1 MCHYLKRA
9 VVIVTIIIMT
19 HLCHAVE
26 KNLVSEDV
34 TRKAADYF
42 VLTNFGEHEPI
53 LYDSFSYYDLDEAR
67 IADIY
72 VYAKNTKWLGQKQL
86 LLEHIYRTSQA
97 LDDVSS
103 KIRDLHSSRYQ
114 DDNVLVEKHSGEIG
128 DDMSIQAQLAGYS
141 SYADQLLRSVSGY
154 DDFITVYI
162 SASSNKMPLWE
173 YREGLPEKYQTHR
186 IEQVYARKSSPLPQN
201 IVIYYNGPAQIFV
214 KDAHTKSLLHLEDK
228 TIEASLEKL
237 GGYVFNNVP
246 LPEEYRDANKLVWQ
260 ELLAKGLNDL
270 LDEFSINT
278 RAAAVISD
286 VPYFNQHVWNSFVC
300 TGGGSCAVMAAASAL
315 FYRDDNNG
323 SYWNMVPFGWKT
335 GSNYQSETAGFYNTP
350 GDSPDTHPIH
360 GWPLYYGLEQSLVK
374 LAQRVGYNFNS
385 GGTPIDWSD
394 FDAGLQGYTNTDRG
408 LNFSFVKKR
417 KTITSS
423 PHSYAEIK
431 QQIDWYRP
439 MVLRVN
445 KFSWTSAFDSFPVSG
460 GHDIAIVA
468 YNDSF
473 IFGGQNY
480 GNCIGVYTNGSQD
493 NYFVVYWNYVNLLST
508 QNILYTQPWTLAIT
522 QGGNSGTWLNGPN
535 PTSPANISS
544 SGPGSIYFAWQSISG
559 ANRYKL
565 QVSTNQTFTNNYI
578 YNVELTSTSTALT
591 ISNLGQY
598 YWRVAAR
605 NSSGNWCQFGSTY
618 SFTIANPTLSVSP
631 SSLSF
636 GNVVVNT
643 YSSPQSYTLTGSN
656 LTGNVTVTAPSRYE
670 VSLSSGSGYSSSLS
684 IIPSSGSVNRT
695 IYVRFNPN
703 ANGTASGNVSNASTG
718 ATTRNVAVS
727 GNGVTPTLAVSPSS
741 LSFGNVVVNTYS
753 SPQSYTLTGSNLTGN
768 VTVTAPS
775 RYEVSLSSGSGY
787 SNSLSITPSS
797 GSVNRTIYVRFNP
810 NANGTVSGNVS
821 NASTGVTTRNVA
833 VSGIG
838 VTPTLAVSPS
848 SLSFGNVPANTY
860 SSPQSY
866 TLTGSNLTG
875 NVTVTAPSRY
885 DVSLS
890 SGSGYSS
897 SLSITPSSGSVN
909 RTIYVRFNPNA
920 NGTVSGNVSN
930 ESTGATPRNVSVS
943 GIGVTPTLAVSPS
956 SLSFGNVVVNTYS
969 SPQSYTLT
977 GSNLTGNVAVTA
989 PSRYEVSLSSGSGYG
1004 NSLSITPSSGGVNR
1018 TIYVRFNP
1026 NANSTASG
1034 NVSNASTGAT
1044 TRNVAVNGQG
1054 IDPIVP
1060 VLFVSPSSIN
1070 FGDVLVGTC
1079 SSPQSYN
1086 LTGSNLTGNVTVT
1099 ASNVFQVSLSS
1110 GSGYGSSLSI
1120 PTSGGNINSTI
1131 YVRFCP
1137 ISTGSGSGQISHSAS
1152 DAATLYLSVS
1162 GTGVAQLLTI
1172 SPTSQNVAST
1182 PGSFPIYVSSNI
1194 SWTVTSSHPWLTY
1207 SPTNGSNNA
1216 TINVSY
1222 SSNPDASPR
1231 TGTITVTGGGIA
1243 RTCSVTQ
1250 SGVSPSNEHNVS
1262 ILNGWNIISSYIVPD
1277 DLNALNYFLPL
1288 ISNGALIKVQNQ
1300 SGNALEYL
1308 DFLGQWVNYIGDVN
1322 PQQGY
1327 RLRSNADTVFN
1338 NMGSTI
1344 GLPQSIPLSTG
1355 WNLVSYPYPES
1366 QNALQILQG
1375 LIDSNTLVKAQSQD
1389 GNALEYLSFL
1399 GQWVNYIGDFVPG
1412 QGYAI
1417 NVNQQT
1423 NLTYNTVSASISKG
1437 NMHIYSGSIS
1447 EDPYRNSNTSHFQPA
1462 WEGNGWHH
1470 FNTYLVVDDTFRSI
1484 TSAGDEIAIFDG
1496 MICVGAVVYSGQ
1508 QPIVSILSSMND
1520 DSVDDINGYIPGH
1533 SYSLRVWL
1541 SNEQTELTD
1550 FDLTL
1555 LEGSEVFQVGGTA
1568 VVSLSSTLDVDDVTV
1583 IPMESSR
1590 IASIY
1595 PNPFNPE
1602 TIINYDISKGSSV
1615 SLAVYNAKGQLV
1627 KKLLSEYR
1635 DAGRHQCLW
1644 DGADSTGKAAPSGL
1658 YYVRLING
1666 RSSNVKKMIITK

>member
-753 SPQSYTLTGSNLTGN
+753 SPQSYALTGSNLTGN
-768 VTVTAPS
+768 VTVTAPDK
-775 RYEVSLSSGSGY
+775 Y
-787 SNSLSITPSS
+787 
-797 GSVNRTIYVRFNP
+797 
-810 NANGTVSGNVS
+810 
-821 NASTGVTTRNVA
+821 
-833 VSGIG
+833 
-838 VTPTLAVSPS
+838 
-848 SLSFGNVPANTY
+848 
-860 SSPQSY
+860 
-866 TLTGSNLTG
+866 
-875 NVTVTAPSRY
+875 
-885 DVSLS
+885 
-890 SGSGYSS
+890 
-897 SLSITPSSGSVN
+897 
-909 RTIYVRFNPNA
+909 
-920 NGTVSGNVSN
+920 
-930 ESTGATPRNVSVS
+930 
-943 GIGVTPTLAVSPS
+943 
-956 SLSFGNVVVNTYS
+956 
-969 SPQSYTLT
+969 
-977 GSNLTGNVAVTA
+977 
-989 PSRYEVSLSSGSGYG
+989 
-1004 NSLSITPSSGGVNR
+1004 
-1018 TIYVRFNP
+1018 
-1026 NANSTASG
+1026 
-1034 NVSNASTGAT
+1034 
-1044 TRNVAVNGQG
+1044 
-1054 IDPIVP
+1054 
-1060 VLFVSPSSIN
+1060 
-1070 FGDVLVGTC
+1070 
-1079 SSPQSYN
+1079 
-1086 LTGSNLTGNVTVT
+1086 
-1099 ASNVFQVSLSS
+1099 QVSFSS

-1120 PTSGGNINSTI
+1120 TPSSGNVSQTI
-1131 YVRFCP
+1131 YVRFNP
-1137 ISTGSGSGQISHSAS
+1137 IAPGTVPGNVSNASTGVMTSNVA
-1152 DAATLYLSVS
+1152 VS

-1182 PGSFPIYVSSNI
+1182 PGSFPISVSSNI

-1207 SPTNGSNNA
+1207 SPSNGSNNA

-1222 SSNPDASPR
+1222 SANPSASPR
-1231 TGTITVTGGGIA
+1231 TGTITATGGGITVSCVIEQA
-1243 RTCSVTQ
+1243 GSA
-1250 SGVSPSNEHNVS
+1250 SGGPHFV
-1262 ILNGWNIISSYIVPD
+1262 
-1277 DLNALNYFLPL
+1277 
-1288 ISNGALIKVQNQ
+1288 KV
-1300 SGNALEYL
+1300 
-1308 DFLGQWVNYIGDVN
+1308 W
-1322 PQQGY
+1322 
-1327 RLRSNADTVFN
+1327 
-1338 NMGSTI
+1338 
-1344 GLPQSIPLSTG
+1344 
-1355 WNLVSYPYPES
+1355 
-1366 QNALQILQG
+1366 
-1375 LIDSNTLVKAQSQD
+1375 D
-1389 GNALEYLSFL
+1389 GNGFQHMNFYVLTASVGNNEL
-1399 GQWVNYIGDFVPG
+1399 
-1412 QGYAI
+1412 
-1417 NVNQQT
+1417 QQ
-1423 NLTYNTVSASISKG
+1423 
-1437 NMHIYSGSIS
+1437 
-1447 EDPYRNSNTSHFQPA
+1447 
-1462 WEGNGWHH
+1462 
-1470 FNTYLVVDDTFRSI
+1470 
-1484 TSAGDEIAIFDG
+1484 GDEIGIFDG
-1496 MICVGAVVYSGQ
+1496 QYCVGAILLNSPVSQYPNGVL
-1508 QPIVSILSSMND
+1508 PIIVSMND
-1520 DSVDDINGYIPGH
+1520 PLTPQIDGYSPNNPVTFKIWNSHTQTEYSEPVLSVSYQYGNPMFVIGATAAVHLSANPSISVTPLGVDISIDSGILTI
-1533 SYSLRVWL
+1533 SWL
-1541 SNEQTELTD
+1541 SMLGHDTYIVEASGSPTGQYYNISD
-1550 FDLTL
+1550 FF
-1555 LEGSEVFQVGGTA
+1555 GSF
-1568 VVSLSSTLDVDDVTV
+1568 STRNDRTTWSVPLMTMNAEKMFFRVRSVLD
-1583 IPMESSR
+1583 
-1590 IASIY
+1590 
-1595 PNPFNPE
+1595 
-1602 TIINYDISKGSSV
+1602 
-1615 SLAVYNAKGQLV
+1615 
-1627 KKLLSEYR
+1627 
-1635 DAGRHQCLW
+1635 
-1644 DGADSTGKAAPSGL
+1644 
-1658 YYVRLING
+1658 
-1666 RSSNVKKMIITK
+1666 